1 MNEDAA
7 SDYAPHSREES
18 VTAALLVVIP
28 WYSGG
33 SFTPS
38 DARNVCSR
46 RCELEFLMEFL
57 LNEVA
62 LSLSASHMRQVGYR
76 LSTFFEW
83 VGPALA

>member
-1 MNEDAA
+1 VFPRHSADVPGPRLFGIIHEMNEDAA

-46 RCELEFLMEFL
+46 RCELEFLMEF
-57 LNEVA
+57 
-62 LSLSASHMRQVGYR
+62 
-76 LSTFFEW
+76 F
-83 VGPALA
+83 